1 MIGYRGNKKFTVNK
15 ISKDNN
21 GKILIIEAQIETET
35 FILLNLYDLETE
47 QLQALSN
54 ADLLLSDF
62 SLDNTKTIVFVGDFN
77 LVFNQKFN
85 GKITY

>member
-62 SLDNTKTIVFVGDFN
+62 SLDNTKTIVFVGYFN